1 MQHVITA
8 PLANL
13 GGFLNTFCMKRGK
26 NVNSIGRQRYTQLC
40 IGTREVLPTD
50 LSHPLSLGQQVIAIH
65 PKRREVNNEKYILW
79 SMTVQ
84 GPLPETLRRQNIAV
98 DDFSATRTPESQV
111 NGHSDFG
118 GPGVYTP
125 SGNLENATSPTNMLA
140 NPIKV
145 TIPRNCKRYEDPQ
158 VPILYSYRR
167 DEIESYNPPKK
178 RVKNSEADDNDIGC
192 VAAVTLIGALQS
204 GSSPQF
210 SQKSYNK
217 FECRKSAPVQSY
229 DPMLIQSET
238 TKAKLHISS
247 SEHRIA
253 FRLGGKEPVIGT
265 YRRRTGPLVNMEKS
279 AATSEI
285 SSKGEKYWKKVKVD
299 ETMNNLSNDESQWKK
314 SKKIVSG
321 VTLTGALQRGS
332 SPIFS
337 QIPHNKVECRKS
349 TPVQSCDRMACGGKE
364 PVIGSYG
371 RDESTCLGALLT
383 LAFLSTTML
392 PTSTVEVES
401 DEKSSASEA
410 TSIGHHR
417 DKNNYVGP
425 KEKDLA
431 EEVNKSLTKDK
442 STSRYTLEN
451 QPNKQ
456 SLSEDRLKVESNPQA
471 KDAVDYTWFTEKE
484 FLEDL
489 NHVRLGHIPMLYFSF
504 GKFQRFSER
513 SYIDGTQKFEWQHI
527 VKTKWRRLF
536 KRFRAFQEAFCNDS
550 VTGEIVEGSRL
561 KTVSMVDAVIEVQ
574 VSFLPYEI
582 ESYDPARERVK
593 MSEADDND
601 NGFAL
606 AVTLTGGIAKRKLAT
621 VFSKT
626 L

>member
-1 MQHVITA
+1 MAPTRKSKYQIIIYSLADCAVDYTWFTKKEFVENRFYNATCHYSSFSKPRRFSEHFLHEEREKRKQYWESVRQH
-8 PLANL
+8 
-13 GGFLNTFCMKRGK
+13 
-26 NVNSIGRQRYTQLC
+26 YTQLC

-65 PKRREVNNEKYILW
+65 PKRREVNNEKYLLW

-158 VPILYSYRR
+158 GHCKV
-167 DEIESYNPPKK
+167 
-178 RVKNSEADDNDIGC
+178 EAPHC
-192 VAAVTLIGALQS
+192 
-204 GSSPQF
+204 

-217 FECRKSAPVQSY
+217 FECRKSTPVQSY

-265 YRRRTGPLVNMEKS
+265 YRRRTGPLVDMEM
-279 AATSEI
+279 
-285 SSKGEKYWKKVKVD
+285 KVD
-299 ETMNNLSNDESQWKK
+299 ETMNNLSNDESRWKK

-337 QIPHNKVECRKS
+337 QIPYNKVECRKS

-364 PVIGSYG
+364 PVIGSYR

-425 KEKDLA
+425 KEK
-431 EEVNKSLTKDK
+431 VHN
-442 STSRYTLEN
+442 
-451 QPNKQ
+451 
-456 SLSEDRLKVESNPQA
+456 
-471 KDAVDYTWFTEKE
+471 
-484 FLEDL
+484 
-489 NHVRLGHIPMLYFSF
+489 
-504 GKFQRFSER
+504 
-513 SYIDGTQKFEWQHI
+513 
-527 VKTKWRRLF
+527 RRWYL
-536 KRFRAFQEAFCNDS
+536 
-550 VTGEIVEGSRL
+550 L
-561 KTVSMVDAVIEVQ
+561 
-574 VSFLPYEI
+574 
-582 ESYDPARERVK
+582 
-593 MSEADDND
+593 
-601 NGFAL
+601 
-606 AVTLTGGIAKRKLAT
+606 
-621 VFSKT
+621 
-626 L
+626 